1 MTCALPQLAHTV
13 NVGLQYASQYIT
25 HTPNLEKMQ
34 EKYINNTQSNYNT
47 QQFPLKWMIGSR
59 YIENMTIVM
68 ILISDS
74 LPTRIWYPFS
84 DSVTWIARLYSNKKA
99 PSQLKC
105 QNHLCISLIK
115 PSEGSFQGIF
125 PSFTSLNRT
134 QGMAAIV
141 VNANFGTLLVRHRV
155 VTGSSHESQV
165 SSIDITQSNYITQGV
180 ISVKK
185 KKKSRAL

>member
-1 MTCALPQLAHTV
+1 MIAL
-13 NVGLQYASQYIT
+13 IT
-25 HTPNLEKMQ
+25 
-34 EKYINNTQSNYNT
+34 TQN
-47 QQFPLKWMIGSR
+47 
-59 YIENMTIVM
+59 
-68 ILISDS
+68 
-74 LPTRIWYPFS
+74 WYPFS
-84 DSVTWIARLYSNKKA
+84 DSITWIARLYSNKKA

-134 QGMAAIV
+134 EGTATIV

-155 VTGSSHESQV
+155 VMGSSHESQV

>member
-1 MTCALPQLAHTV
+1 MILIRQQSQSTV

-68 ILISDS
+68 MLISAS

-115 PSEGSFQGIF
+115 PSEGRFQGIF
-125 PSFTSLNRT
+125 PSLSYSNRT
-134 QGMAAIV
+134 ESMAAIV
-141 VNANFGTLLVRHRV
+141 VSAYFGTSLVRHRC
-155 VTGSSHESQV
+155 VTGSSHNTQV
-165 SSIDITQSNYITQGV
+165 SSIDNSQSNYNMQGV
-180 ISVKK
+180 ISVR
-185 KKKSRAL
+185 KKSRAF